1 MSHPVVLV
9 YSHRPEIRERIM
21 SAIGR
26 RPAPDIG
33 RIDFLECGTVSEV
46 LMAID
51 GRAADVVVLDG
62 EAQPT
67 GGIGLSRQIHMEA
80 KHIPPVVLTIR
91 REVDR
96 WLATWSNA
104 DEVLVHP
111 LDPITSAEA
120 IATVLR
126 RVAATA
132 GGPAA
137 RN

>member
-80 KHIPPVVLTIR
+80 THIPPVVLTIR

-104 DEVLVHP
+104 EEVLVHP